1 MQAIYELTAPR
12 LYGKLLSL
20 LEDPDLARQVL
31 HTTYVCLWRQRHNIE
46 TSGDR
51 DFEKIAALAHHCA
64 LRVRFQS
71 RDAEGLASGQNA
83 GALLERKDV
92 EGVSLHRLDDGD
104 RAMLK
109 AAYLGFESIDGL
121 AGQTGMPPE
130 EVRSRL
136 ARLAS
141 GKGGQSDD

>member
-1 MQAIYELTAPR
+1 MQTIYELTAPR

-20 LEDPDLARQVL
+20 LEEPDLARQVL

-46 TSGDR
+46 PSGDR
-51 DFEKIAALAHHCA
+51 DFEKIAALAHQYA
-64 LRVRFQS
+64 LRFRF
-71 RDAEGLASGQNA
+71 RNREADNPASGHDA
-83 GALLERKDV
+83 SALLERKHG
-92 EGVSLHRLDDGD
+92 EGVSPHTLDDGD

-109 AAYLGFESIDGL
+109 AAYLKFESVDGL
-121 AGQTGMPPE
+121 AVRMGMSPD

-141 GKGGQSDD
+141 VRGEQSDD